1 MSSAKINKFY
11 IVYKARYDLFLHSLY
26 RQQFVPRVH
35 PSSKLVVVA
44 CLCTIVYSRG
54 EVCSHQG
61 PGHLFSGKDCS
72 VGAQH
77 HQRSLVFHCK
87 TERKSPVS
95 FHRLLLVSVCY
106 LSLVTCPVAGLIV
119 SSSLRSSSLTFS
131 LGDFKLFLQT
141 CSTKRG
147 FIITNRFKFN
157 FHINVN
163 VLFFTASRWR
173 MNISYNVD
181 ILSDW
186 CLFIIKYSLT
196 Q

>member
-1 MSSAKINKFY
+1 MSSSKINKFY

-87 TERKSPVS
+87 TERKSPVRVS
-95 FHRLLLVSVCY
+95 TGSSSPGVCLLPVACHVSSRRTHRLLFTSFVV
-106 LSLVTCPVAGLIV
+106 
-119 SSSLRSSSLTFS
+119 
-131 LGDFKLFLQT
+131 
-141 CSTKRG
+141 
-147 FIITNRFKFN
+147 
-157 FHINVN
+157 INV
-163 VLFFTASRWR
+163 FSG
-173 MNISYNVD
+173 
-181 ILSDW
+181 
-186 CLFIIKYSLT
+186 
-196 Q
+196 